1 MERLH
6 PVDFREPN
14 DSSFKH
20 NFPFLEPLF
29 YMEPIQTTTSWERSG
44 SVPPYFRTKHYVNI
58 PPPHQL
64 AQLCCKISYIDST
77 TRQLLVLAEHGCD
90 PKGRSCRQLGRI
102 LFCASVSLNCIVW
115 IFFHYTYFYIV
126 FLFHVEH
133 LDAC

>member
-1 MERLH
+1 MEPIGMERLH

-58 PPPHQL
+58 PPPPP
-64 AQLCCKISYIDST
+64 ISPT
-77 TRQLLVLAEHGCD
+77 MLQN
-90 PKGRSCRQLGRI
+90 I
-102 LFCASVSLNCIVW
+102 L
-115 IFFHYTYFYIV
+115 H
-126 FLFHVEH
+126 
-133 LDAC
+133 